1 MDGDFYRKI
10 YPRDTVSLAI
20 GIYASGNSGKMAK
33 TIVKDQKEYTIG
45 TSTPWYWTQ
54 LYGTSFK
61 DDSILFGL
69 SDLLHCDET
78 QHETEPGNKLYIWA
92 LKCPKTKVLVA
103 WHVSSRRTQEEVE
116 KLFWKAK
123 RRFPVSWMPKEIRT
137 DSFAGYYPAIMKVF
151 NREVKHDKFKSF
163 EEHSNNEIECFFRC
177 KKRLP
182 KFRTPETAKPYL
194 NIAMTGYNRIIEHE
208 KLGKTPGELCD
219 LEELKWRDL
228 IKNGEFSSYED

>member
-1 MDGDFYRKI
+1 MDSDFFRKI
-10 YPRDTVSLAI
+10 YPKDTVSLAV
-20 GIYASGNSGKMAK
+20 GIYANGNSGKMAK
-33 TIVKDQKEYTIG
+33 TVVKDQKGYAIG
-45 TSTPWYWTQ
+45 VSTPWHWVQT
-54 LYGTSFK
+54 YGKRFE
-61 DDSILFGL
+61 DNSILFGL

-78 QHETEPGNKLYIWA
+78 QHKTETGNKLYIWA

-116 KLFWKAK
+116 KLLWKAK

-151 NREVKHDKFKSF
+151 GREVKQDRFKSF

-182 KFRTPETAKPYL
+182 KFKTARTAEPYL
-194 NIAMTGYNRIIEHE
+194 NIAMTGYNRIAEHE
-208 KLGKTPGELCD
+208 EIGKTPGELCN
-219 LEELKWRDL
+219 LEELTWQDL
-228 IKNGEFSSYED
+228 IENGEVSSYED